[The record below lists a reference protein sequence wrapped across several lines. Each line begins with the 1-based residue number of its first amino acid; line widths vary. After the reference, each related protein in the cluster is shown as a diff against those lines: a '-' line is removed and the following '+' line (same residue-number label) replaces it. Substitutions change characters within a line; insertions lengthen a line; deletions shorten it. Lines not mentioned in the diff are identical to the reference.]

1 MTKEEKSA
9 RKAIK
14 KAARKRKQ
22 RKTLYPFGFEYKK
35 ETND

>member
-1 MTKEEKSA
+1 MTKEERSA

-14 KAARKRKQ
+14 KAARKRNQ
-22 RKTLYPFGFEYKK
+22 RKTPYPVGFEYKK